1 MSGTGSLMIRNL
13 RKPSDYSKGVMT
25 QDELLRI
32 AIANDANISGA
43 RAGFQRGETIP
54 ISAQQLKSPAE
65 LQADI
70 ALQEKIAMDNLLR
83 LFSYREVGSVSGTS
97 RVDGERDTR
106 GILGILT
113 PDEIFTM
120 NQAFPQIERAINK
133 RFAKGLLSPTFFIE
147 YLRKFIEELEASKGV
162 STNLSM
168 ITNKFNALTDN
179 LTDLQAILPTK
190 EQFDMLD
197 RNLYNAFK
205 DLPRYLVD
213 PVLERLNRLEQN
225 IPSRRDLER
234 VSQDSE
240 INQFET
246 LAILQD
252 LTSNMP
258 TQVQIQ
264 KIIDDINSGRVD
276 AIGGFQELQN
286 ALSGISD
293 AQLDGLEELKR
304 QIAESSRGVVSG
316 GDNIEILA
324 QVVVG
329 VQGVARLAVA
339 KTIGS
344 STGTPSK
351 ASFVY
356 IVNELGNEKLNQEK
370 LKLLSESNSGFRNWY
385 DTNIGGKVQI
395 NRLADYIMENS
406 LQAPSSAV
414 SDATSR
420 ETFSTEKSGFGLKAK
435 NGRIRT
441 KKIGAGVKYEPE
453 PIYRQ
458 LGKYVINIQQLKE
471 RDILNV
477 KFPSLGR
484 IPQFKP
490 TPISDILKEF
500 ILELLDT
507 GKVSNRIYEQIP
519 IEERQLFEK
528 IATGAGIM
536 NALKLK
542 RTISNEDKED
552 NDRFTLLKGEYLAGN
567 NSVAL
572 LKELRKLVVKF
583 MSQGKISKHDG
594 MNLLIELSV

>member
-13 RKPSDYSKGVMT
+13 QKPSDYSKAVMT

-32 AIANDANISGA
+32 AIANDANVAQA
-43 RAGFQRGETIP
+43 RQGFQRGEVQALTP
-54 ISAQQLKSPAE
+54 QQLKSPAE
-65 LQADI
+65 LQADQ
-70 ALQEKIAMDNLLR
+70 ALQERTALDNLLR
-83 LFSYREVGSVSGTS
+83 LFQYREASAII
-97 RVDGERDTR
+97 GE
-106 GILGILT
+106 LN

-120 NQAFPQIERAINK
+120 NQAFPQIERDINK

-147 YLRKFIEELEASKGV
+147 YLRKFKEELEQSKGV
-162 STNLSM
+162 STNLSS
-168 ITNKFNALTDN
+168 ITNKFNTLTDN
-179 LTDLQAILPTK
+179 INDIRAILPTR
-190 EQFDMLD
+190 EQFATLEQ
-197 RNLYNAFK
+197 RLANTFRQ
-205 DLPRYLVD
+205 LPDYIVR
-213 PVLERLNRLEQN
+213 PVVERINRLQEN
-225 IPSRRDLER
+225 IPSSREFQRISADQELL
-234 VSQDSE
+234 
-240 INQFET
+240 QFET
-246 LAILQD
+246 LTMLQD
-252 LTSNMP
+252 LTSTMP
-258 TQVQIQ
+258 TRAQIQ
-264 KIIDDINSGRVD
+264 QILDDINSGRVD
-276 AIGGFQELQN
+276 AVIGFQQVQD
-286 ALSGISD
+286 AISGVSD

-304 QIAESSRGVVSG
+304 EIAESSSTIRGG
-316 GDNIEILA
+316 ENIDIIA

-329 VQGVARLAVA
+329 TRAVPRLAVA
-339 KTIGS
+339 RAVLAS
-344 STGTPSK
+344 GTPS
-351 ASFVY
+351 STQNIY
-356 IVNELGNEKLNQEK
+356 IVGEVGNQKLT
-370 LKLLSESNSGFRNWY
+370 LSELKALLGRDEGFRNWY
-385 DTNIGGKVQI
+385 ASNIGGSANMSNLK
-395 NRLADYIMENS
+395 DYILENA

-414 SDATSR
+414 SDATSK

-441 KKIGAGVKYEPE
+441 KKIGEGLKYEPE
-453 PIYRQ
+453 PTYRQ
-458 LGKYVINIQQLKE
+458 FGKYVINMPQLKE

-490 TPISDILKEF
+490 TPVSDIMKEF
-500 ILELLDT
+500 ILELLET

-528 IATGAGIM
+528 IATGAGIL

>member
-1 MSGTGSLMIRNL
+1 MSGTGSLLIRNL
-13 RKPSDYSKGVMT
+13 QKPSDYSKAVMT

-32 AIANDANISGA
+32 AIANDANVATA
-43 RAGFQRGETIP
+43 RAGFQRGEVQALTP
-54 ISAQQLKSPAE
+54 QQLKSPAE
-65 LQADI
+65 LQADQ
-70 ALQEKIAMDNLLR
+70 ALQERTALDNLLR
-83 LFSYREVGSVSGTS
+83 LFQYREASAIIA
-97 RVDGERDTR
+97 E
-106 GILGILT
+106 LT

-120 NQAFPQIERAINK
+120 NQAFPQIERDISK

-147 YLRKFIEELEASKGV
+147 YLRKFKEELEQSKGV
-162 STNLSM
+162 STNLSS
-168 ITNKFNALTDN
+168 ITNKFNTLTDN
-179 LTDLQAILPTK
+179 INDIRAILPTR
-190 EQFDMLD
+190 EQFATLEQ
-197 RNLYNAFK
+197 RLATTFRQ
-205 DLPRYLVD
+205 LPDYIVR
-213 PVLERLNRLEQN
+213 PVVERINRLQEN
-225 IPSRRDLER
+225 IPSSREFQRISADQELL
-234 VSQDSE
+234 
-240 INQFET
+240 QFET
-246 LAILQD
+246 LTMLQD
-252 LTSNMP
+252 LTATMP
-258 TQVQIQ
+258 TRVQIQ
-264 KIIDDINSGRVD
+264 KILDDINSGRVD
-276 AIGGFQELQN
+276 AIVGFQQVQD
-286 ALSGISD
+286 AISGVSD

-304 QIAESSRGVVSG
+304 EIAESSSSTIRGG
-316 GDNIEILA
+316 ENIDILA

-329 VQGVARLAVA
+329 TRAVPRLAVA
-339 KTIGS
+339 RAVLAS
-344 STGTPSK
+344 GTPSSTQNIYIIGEVGNQKLTLGELK
-351 ASFVY
+351 AL
-356 IVNELGNEKLNQEK
+356 LGRDE
-370 LKLLSESNSGFRNWY
+370 GFRNWY
-385 DTNIGGKVQI
+385 ASNLGGVASMSNLK
-395 NRLADYIMENS
+395 DYILENA
-406 LQAPSSAV
+406 LRPPSSSM
-414 SDATSR
+414 SDATDK

-453 PIYRQ
+453 PTYRQ
-458 LGKYVINIQQLKE
+458 FGKYVINMPQLKE

-490 TPISDILKEF
+490 TPISDVMKEF

-528 IATGAGIM
+528 IATGAGIL

-583 MSQGKISKHDG
+583 MSQGKISKNDG

>member
-13 RKPSDYSKGVMT
+13 RKPSDYSKAVMT

-32 AIANDANISGA
+32 AIANDANISTA
-43 RAGFQRGETIP
+43 RAGFQRGETVP

-65 LQADI
+65 LQADL
-70 ALQEKIAMDNLLR
+70 ALQEKVGLDNLLR
-83 LFSYREVGSVSGTS
+83 LFQFREASSIIA
-97 RVDGERDTR
+97 E
-106 GILGILT
+106 LT

-120 NQAFPQIERAINK
+120 NQTFPSIEREINK

-147 YLRKFIEELEASKGV
+147 YLRKYKEELEASKGV
-162 STNLSM
+162 STNLSS
-168 ITNKFNALTDN
+168 ITNRFNTLTDN
-179 LTDLQAILPTK
+179 ITDIQALLPLPQQLRDI
-190 EQFDMLD
+190 ESRIAAAFDV
-197 RNLYNAFK
+197 
-205 DLPRYLVD
+205 LPRYLVE
-213 PVLERLNRLEQN
+213 PILERLNRLQDTL
-225 IPSRRDLER
+225 PSRRDLER

-246 LAILQD
+246 LSMLQE
-252 LTSNMP
+252 LTANMP

-264 KIIDDINSGRVD
+264 NILDDINSGRVD
-276 AIGGFQELQN
+276 AMVGFQEVGN

-293 AQLDGLEELKR
+293 EQLDGLEELKR
-304 QIAESSRGVVSG
+304 ELAESSRAGIQR
-316 GDNIEILA
+316 DIEIEAQISLPVPNIPALA
-324 QVVVG
+324 
-329 VQGVARLAVA
+329 LA
-339 KTIGS
+339 KRIIS
-344 STGTPSK
+344 GTPARTTGLYAIFADGRSEEIDGRGLDRQYRSNQ
-351 ASFVY
+351 SFKDWCDA
-356 IVNELGNEKLNQEK
+356 NL
-370 LKLLSESNSGFRNWY
+370 
-385 DTNIGGKVQI
+385 GGKPTI
-395 NRLADYIMENS
+395 TMMKEYIS
-406 LQAPSSAV
+406 TQAQAPSGGASRI
-414 SDATSR
+414 SDATSK

-441 KKIGAGVKYEPE
+441 RKIGAGVKYEPE
-453 PIYRQ
+453 PTYRQ

-490 TPISDILKEF
+490 TPVSDIMKEF
-500 ILELLDT
+500 ILELLDS

-528 IATGAGIM
+528 IATGAGIL

-542 RTISNEDKED
+542 RTVSNEDKED

>member
-70 ALQEKIAMDNLLR
+70 ALQERVGLDNLLK
-83 LFSYREVGSVSGTS
+83 LFEYREAGSIIA
-97 RVDGERDTR
+97 E
-106 GILGILT
+106 LT

-120 NQAFPQIERAINK
+120 NQSFPTIEREINK

-147 YLRKFIEELEASKGV
+147 YLRKFREELEASKGV

-197 RNLYNAFK
+197 KNLYNAFK
-205 DLPRYLVD
+205 DLPRYLVE
-213 PVLERLNRLEQN
+213 PVLERLNRLEKN

-234 VSQDSE
+234 VSQESE
-240 INQFET
+240 ILQFET

-264 KIIDDINSGRVD
+264 RIIDDINSGRVD

-304 QIAESSRGVVSG
+304 ELAESSGSTGG
-316 GDNIEILA
+316 GDNIETLA
-324 QVVVG
+324 EVIVG
-329 VQGVARLAVA
+329 VEGVPKLAVA
-339 KTIGS
+339 RS
-344 STGTPSK
+344 VLASGTPSTQQ
-351 ASFVY
+351 SIY
-356 IVNELGNEKLNQEK
+356 IKKERGNQKLTLNELRA
-370 LKLLSESNSGFRNWY
+370 LLTRYEGFRNWY
-385 DTNIGGKVQI
+385 TTNIGGRYASLSNLK
-395 NRLADYIMENS
+395 DYIMENS
-406 LQAPSSAV
+406 LQAPSSDV
-414 SDATSR
+414 SDATSK
-420 ETFSTEKSGFGLKAK
+420 ETFTTEKSGFGLKAK

>member
-70 ALQEKIAMDNLLR
+70 ALQERVGLDNLLK
-83 LFSYREVGSVSGTS
+83 LFEYREAGSIIA
-97 RVDGERDTR
+97 E
-106 GILGILT
+106 LT

-120 NQAFPQIERAINK
+120 NQSFPTIEREINK

-147 YLRKFIEELEASKGV
+147 YLRKFREELEASKGV

-197 RNLYNAFK
+197 KNLYNAFK
-205 DLPRYLVD
+205 DLPRYLVE
-213 PVLERLNRLEQN
+213 PVLERLNRLEKN

-234 VSQDSE
+234 VSQESE
-240 INQFET
+240 ILQFET
-246 LAILQD
+246 LAMLQD

-264 KIIDDINSGRVD
+264 RIIDDINSGRVD

-304 QIAESSRGVVSG
+304 ELAESSGSTGG
-316 GDNIEILA
+316 GDNIETLA
-324 QVVVG
+324 EVIVG
-329 VQGVARLAVA
+329 VEGVPKLAVA
-339 KTIGS
+339 RAVLAS
-344 STGTPSK
+344 GTPSTQQ
-351 ASFVY
+351 SIY
-356 IVNELGNEKLNQEK
+356 IKKERGNQKLTLNELRS
-370 LKLLSESNSGFRNWY
+370 LLTRYEGFRNWY
-385 DTNIGGKVQI
+385 TTNIGGRYASLSNLK
-395 NRLADYIMENS
+395 DYILANA

-414 SDATSR
+414 SDATSK
-420 ETFSTEKSGFGLKAK
+420 ETFTTEKSGFGLKAK

>member
-13 RKPSDYSKGVMT
+13 QKPSDYSKGVMT

-32 AIANDANISGA
+32 AIANDANVAQA
-43 RAGFQRGETIP
+43 RAGFQRGEVQALTP
-54 ISAQQLKSPAE
+54 QQLKSPAE
-65 LQADI
+65 LQADQ
-70 ALQEKIAMDNLLR
+70 ALQERTALDNLLR
-83 LFSYREVGSVSGTS
+83 LFQYREASAII
-97 RVDGERDTR
+97 GE
-106 GILGILT
+106 LS

-120 NQAFPQIERAINK
+120 NQAFPQIERDINK

-147 YLRKFIEELEASKGV
+147 YLRKFKEELEQSKGV
-162 STNLSM
+162 STNLSS
-168 ITNKFNALTDN
+168 ITNKFNTLTDN
-179 LTDLQAILPTK
+179 INDIRAILPTR
-190 EQFDMLD
+190 EQFATLEQ
-197 RNLYNAFK
+197 RLANTFRQ
-205 DLPRYLVD
+205 LPDYIVR
-213 PVLERLNRLEQN
+213 PVVERINRLQDN
-225 IPSRRDLER
+225 IPSTREFQRISADQELL
-234 VSQDSE
+234 
-240 INQFET
+240 QFET
-246 LAILQD
+246 LTMLQD
-252 LTSNMP
+252 LTSTMP
-258 TQVQIQ
+258 TRAQIQ
-264 KIIDDINSGRVD
+264 QILDDINSGRVD
-276 AIGGFQELQN
+276 AVIGFQQVQD
-286 ALSGISD
+286 AISGVSD

-304 QIAESSRGVVSG
+304 EIAESQRPTG
-316 GDNIEILA
+316 GDPDINIIA

-329 VQGVARLAVA
+329 TREVPRLAVA
-339 KTIGS
+339 TS
-344 STGTPSK
+344 PTARGTPGTK
-351 ASFVY
+351 QNIY
-356 IVNELGNEKLNQEK
+356 LIRTQGNP
-370 LKLLSESNSGFRNWY
+370 KLLTKEDIVQYGKNDTAFSNWY
-385 DTNIGGKVQI
+385 ASNVRGAI
-395 NRLADYIMENS
+395 NMGNLRDYILENS
-406 LQAPSSAV
+406 LQAPSGAV

-441 KKIGAGVKYEPE
+441 KKIGEGLKYEPE
-453 PIYRQ
+453 PTYRQ
-458 LGKYVINIQQLKE
+458 FGKYVINIPQLKE

-490 TPISDILKEF
+490 TPISDIMKEF
-500 ILELLDT
+500 ILELLET

-528 IATGAGIM
+528 IATGAGIL

>member
-1 MSGTGSLMIRNL
+1 MSGTGSLLIRNL
-13 RKPSDYSKGVMT
+13 QKPSDYSKAVMT

-32 AIANDANISGA
+32 AIANDANVATA
-43 RAGFQRGETIP
+43 RAGFQRGEVQALTP
-54 ISAQQLKSPAE
+54 QQLKSPAE
-65 LQADI
+65 LQADQ
-70 ALQEKIAMDNLLR
+70 ALQERTALDNLLR
-83 LFSYREVGSVSGTS
+83 LFQYREASAIIA
-97 RVDGERDTR
+97 E
-106 GILGILT
+106 LT

-120 NQAFPQIERAINK
+120 NQAFPQIERDISK

-147 YLRKFIEELEASKGV
+147 YLRKFKEELEQSKGV
-162 STNLSM
+162 STNLSS
-168 ITNKFNALTDN
+168 ITNKFNTLTDN
-179 LTDLQAILPTK
+179 INDIRAILPTR
-190 EQFDMLD
+190 EQFATLEQ
-197 RNLYNAFK
+197 RLATTFRQ
-205 DLPRYLVD
+205 LPDYIVR
-213 PVLERLNRLEQN
+213 PVVERINRLQEN
-225 IPSRRDLER
+225 IPSSREFQRISADQELL
-234 VSQDSE
+234 
-240 INQFET
+240 QFET
-246 LAILQD
+246 LTMLQD
-252 LTSNMP
+252 LTATMP
-258 TQVQIQ
+258 TRVQIQ
-264 KIIDDINSGRVD
+264 KILDDINSGRIDAVSGFQQVQD
-276 AIGGFQELQN
+276 AI
-286 ALSGISD
+286 SGVSD

-304 QIAESSRGVVSG
+304 EIAESSSSTTRGG
-316 GDNIEILA
+316 ENIDILA

-329 VQGVARLAVA
+329 TRAVPRLAVA
-339 KTIGS
+339 RAVLAS
-344 STGTPSK
+344 GTPSSTQNIYIIGEVGNQKLTLGELK
-351 ASFVY
+351 AL
-356 IVNELGNEKLNQEK
+356 LGRDE
-370 LKLLSESNSGFRNWY
+370 GFRNWY
-385 DTNIGGKVQI
+385 ATNVGGGANMSNLK
-395 NRLADYIMENS
+395 DYILENA
-406 LQAPSSAV
+406 LRPPSSSM
-414 SDATSR
+414 SDATDK

-453 PIYRQ
+453 PTYRQ
-458 LGKYVINIQQLKE
+458 FGKYVINMPQLKE

-490 TPISDILKEF
+490 TPISDVMKEF

-528 IATGAGIM
+528 IATGAGIL

-583 MSQGKISKHDG
+583 MSQGKISKNDG

>member
-13 RKPSDYSKGVMT
+13 KKPSDYSKAVMT

-32 AIANDANISGA
+32 AIANDANVAQA
-43 RAGFQRGETIP
+43 RQGFQRGEVQEQTP
-54 ISAQQLKSPAE
+54 QQLKSPAE

-70 ALQEKIAMDNLLR
+70 ALQEKTGLDNLLR
-83 LFSYREVGSVSGTS
+83 LFQYREASSIIAS
-97 RVDGERDTR
+97 
-106 GILGILT
+106 LN

-120 NQAFPQIERAINK
+120 NQSFPEIERDISR
-133 RFAKGLLSPTFFIE
+133 RFAKGLVSPTFFVE
-147 YLRKFIEELEASKGV
+147 YLRKFKEELEQSKGV
-162 STNLSM
+162 STNLSG

-179 LTDLQAILPTK
+179 INDIRAILPTRN
-190 EQFDMLD
+190 QFATLQDYLEDNFDRLPRMVVAPLLD
-197 RNLYNAFK
+197 RIQRLQNAIPSNEEFRRVSA
-205 DLPRYLVD
+205 DNEILQY
-213 PVLERLNRLEQN
+213 ETLNMLQN
-225 IPSRRDLER
+225 ITAD
-234 VSQDSE
+234 
-240 INQFET
+240 
-246 LAILQD
+246 
-252 LTSNMP
+252 MP

-264 KIIDDINSGRVD
+264 RILADINSGRVSQ
-276 AIGGFQELQN
+276 QEGVQQIED
-286 ALSGISD
+286 ALSGVSD
-293 AQLDGLEELKR
+293 AQLDALEEIKR
-304 QIAESSRGVVSG
+304 EIAESSTATTRG

-329 VQGVARLAVA
+329 TRAVPRLAVA
-339 KTIGS
+339 RAVLAS
-344 STGTPSK
+344 GTPSTTQNI
-351 ASFVY
+351 Y
-356 IVNELGNEKLNQEK
+356 IVGEIGNQKLTLGELKA
-370 LKLLSESNSGFRNWY
+370 LLGREEGFRNWY
-385 DTNIGGKVQI
+385 ASNIGGVANVSNLK
-395 NRLADYIMENS
+395 DYIVSNA
-406 LQAPSSAV
+406 LRPPSSAM
-414 SDATSR
+414 SDATDK

-453 PIYRQ
+453 PTYRQ
-458 LGKYVINIQQLKE
+458 FGKYVINMPQLKE

-490 TPISDILKEF
+490 TPISDVMKEF
-500 ILELLDT
+500 VLELLDT

-528 IATGAGIM
+528 IATGAGIL

-542 RTISNEDKED
+542 RTLSNEDKED

-583 MSQGKISKHDG
+583 MSQGKISKQDG

>member
-13 RKPSDYSKGVMT
+13 RNPSDYSKGVMT

-32 AIANDANISGA
+32 AIANDANVAKA
-43 RAGFQRGETIP
+43 RAGFQRGEVQEQTP
-54 ISAQQLKSPAE
+54 QQLKSPAE

-70 ALQEKIAMDNLLR
+70 ALQEKLALDNLLR
-83 LFSYREVGSVSGTS
+83 LFQYREASSIIA
-97 RVDGERDTR
+97 E
-106 GILGILT
+106 LN

-120 NQAFPQIERAINK
+120 NQSFPQIERDISR
-133 RFAKGLLSPTFFIE
+133 RFAKGLVSPTFFVE
-147 YLRKFIEELEASKGV
+147 YLRKFKEELEASKGV
-162 STNLSM
+162 STNIAS
-168 ITNKFNALTDN
+168 ITNKFNLLTDN
-179 LTDLQAILPTK
+179 INDIRAILPTR
-190 EQFDMLD
+190 EQFAL
-197 RNLYNAFK
+197 
-205 DLPRYLVD
+205 
-213 PVLERLNRLEQN
+213 LEQRLSTTFRQLPDYIVRPVVERIQRLQDN
-225 IPSRRDLER
+225 IPSSREFQRISAD
-234 VSQDSE
+234 QE
-240 INQFET
+240 ILQFET
-246 LAILQD
+246 LNMLQD
-252 LTSNMP
+252 ITATMP
-258 TQVQIQ
+258 TRVQIQ
-264 KIIDDINSGRVD
+264 QILTDLDEGRITQVD
-276 AIGGFQELQN
+276 AFQRVQD

-293 AQLDGLEELKR
+293 AQLEGLEDIKR
-304 QIAESSRGVVSG
+304 EIAESSTLKG
-316 GDNIEILA
+316 GDDINIIA

-329 VQGVARLAVA
+329 TREVPRLAVA
-339 KTIGS
+339 TSISAG
-344 STGTPSK
+344 GTPNTTQNIY
-351 ASFVY
+351 V
-356 IVNELGNEKLNQEK
+356 VRELGNKKLTKADVVQFGRNDIAF
-370 LKLLSESNSGFRNWY
+370 SNWY
-385 DTNIGGKVQI
+385 ASNIGGAV
-395 NRLADYIMENS
+395 NMGNLRDYILENS

-414 SDATSR
+414 SDATSK

-441 KKIGAGVKYEPE
+441 KKIGEGLKYEPE
-453 PIYRQ
+453 PTYRTF
-458 LGKYVINIQQLKE
+458 GKYVINIPQLKE

-490 TPISDILKEF
+490 TPISDVMKEF

-528 IATGAGIM
+528 IATGAGIL
-536 NALKLK
+536 NSLKLK

>member
-13 RKPSDYSKGVMT
+13 RKPSDYSKAVMT
-25 QDELLRI
+25 QDEFLRI
-32 AIANDANISGA
+32 AIANDANVSGA
-43 RAGFQRGETIP
+43 RASFQRGETIP
-54 ISAQQLKSPAE
+54 ITAQQLKSPAE
-65 LQADI
+65 LQADL
-70 ALQEKIAMDNLLR
+70 ALQEKTALDNLLR
-83 LFSYREVGSVSGTS
+83 LFQYREASAIIA
-97 RVDGERDTR
+97 E
-106 GILGILT
+106 LT

-120 NQAFPQIERAINK
+120 NQSFPQIERDISK
-133 RFAKGLLSPTFFIE
+133 KFAKGLLSPTFFVE
-147 YLRKFIEELEASKGV
+147 YLRKFREELEASKGV
-162 STNLSM
+162 STNLSS
-168 ITNKFNALTDN
+168 ITNRFNALTDN
-179 LTDLQAILPTK
+179 ITDIQAILPTR
-190 EQFDMLD
+190 EQFFQLE
-197 RNLYNAFK
+197 RNFAAAF
-205 DLPRYLVD
+205 DALPGYMTD
-213 PVLERLNRLEQN
+213 PILERLHQLEQN
-225 IPSRRDLER
+225 IPSKRDLER
-234 VSQDSE
+234 VSQESE

-258 TQVQIQ
+258 TQIQIQ
-264 KIIDDINSGRVD
+264 RLIDDVNSGRVD
-276 AIGGFQELQN
+276 AISGFRDLQE
-286 ALSGISD
+286 ALGGISD
-293 AQLDGLEELKR
+293 AQLDGLDELRR
-304 QIAESSRGVVSG
+304 QIAESSGSTG

-329 VQGVARLAVA
+329 VKDVARLAVA

-344 STGTPSK
+344 STGTPSVK
-351 ASFVY
+351 SFVY
-356 IVNELGNEKLNQEK
+356 IVNELGNEKLTETK
-370 LKLLSESNSGFRNWY
+370 IVTLSETNTGFRNWY
-385 DTNIGGKVQI
+385 ASNVGGKLTI
-395 NRLADYIMENS
+395 GNLKDYILENA

-441 KKIGAGVKYEPE
+441 KKIGDGVKYEPE
-453 PIYRQ
+453 PTYRQ

-490 TPISDILKEF
+490 TPISDVMKEF

-519 IEERQLFEK
+519 IEERQLFEN
-528 IATGAGIM
+528 IATGAGIL

-542 RTISNEDKED
+542 RTMSNEDKED

>member
-13 RKPSDYSKGVMT
+13 RKPSDYSKAVMT

-32 AIANDANISGA
+32 AIANDANVATA
-43 RAGFQRGETIP
+43 RAGFQRGEVQTLTP
-54 ISAQQLKSPAE
+54 QQLKSPAE

-70 ALQEKIAMDNLLR
+70 ALQERMGLDNLLR
-83 LFSYREVGSVSGTS
+83 LFQYREASS
-97 RVDGERDTR
+97 
-106 GILGILT
+106 ILAELL

-120 NQAFPQIERAINK
+120 NQSFPAIERDVNK
-133 RFAKGLLSPTFFIE
+133 KFAKGLLSPTFFVE
-147 YLRKFIEELEASKGV
+147 YLRKFKEELEASKGV

-168 ITNKFNALTDN
+168 ITNKFNSLTDN
-179 LTDLQAILPTK
+179 ITDLQSILPTK
-190 EQFDMLD
+190 QQFEELE
-197 RNLYNAFK
+197 RKLSSAFRE
-205 DLPRYLVD
+205 LPNYVVQ
-213 PVLERLNRLEQN
+213 PVLERLNRLQDT
-225 IPSRRDLER
+225 IPSKREFQA
-234 VSQDSE
+234 VSQDNE
-240 INQFET
+240 FLQFET
-246 LAILQD
+246 LAMIQD

-258 TQVQIQ
+258 TQLQIQ
-264 KIIDDINSGRVD
+264 RIIDDINSGRVD
-276 AIGGFQELQN
+276 SMIGFQDIQD
-286 ALSGISD
+286 ALAGVTD

-304 QIAESSRGVVSG
+304 ELAESGRLGATRDIEIEAQISLPVPNIPTLAIAKRIISGTPARTSGIYVIYSDGRSEEIDSRGLDTAYRGNPDFKDWS
-316 GDNIEILA
+316 DNNLGRKPTISIL
-324 QVVVG
+324 
-329 VQGVARLAVA
+329 
-339 KTIGS
+339 K
-344 STGTPSK
+344 
-351 ASFVY
+351 
-356 IVNELGNEKLNQEK
+356 N
-370 LKLLSESNSGFRNWY
+370 
-385 DTNIGGKVQI
+385 
-395 NRLADYIMENS
+395 YIMAS
-406 LQAPSSAV
+406 SQVPSSAV
-414 SDATSR
+414 SDATSK

-453 PIYRQ
+453 PLYRQ
-458 LGKYVINIQQLKE
+458 LGKYVINVQQLKE

-490 TPISDILKEF
+490 TPISDVMKEF

-519 IEERQLFEK
+519 IDERQLFER
-528 IATGAGIM
+528 IATGAGIL

-583 MSQGKISKHDG
+583 MSQGKISKNDG

>member
-1 MSGTGSLMIRNL
+1 MSGTGSLIIRNL
-13 RKPSDYSKGVMT
+13 RKPSDYSKAIMT
-25 QDELLRI
+25 QDELLRL
-32 AIANDANISGA
+32 AIANDANVSQA

-65 LQADI
+65 LQADL
-70 ALQEKIAMDNLLR
+70 ALQEKIALDNLLR
-83 LFSYREVGSVSGTS
+83 LFQYREASAIIA
-97 RVDGERDTR
+97 E
-106 GILGILT
+106 LT

-120 NQAFPQIERAINK
+120 NQSFPQIEREINK
-133 RFAKGLLSPTFFIE
+133 KFAKGLLSPTFFIE
-147 YLRKFIEELEASKGV
+147 YLRKFREELEASKGV
-162 STNLSM
+162 SGNLSM
-168 ITNKFNALTDN
+168 ITNKFNDLTDN
-179 LTDLQAILPTK
+179 ITDMMAILPTR
-190 EQFDMLD
+190 EQFNYLD
-197 RNLYNAFK
+197 RNLERAFR
-205 DLPRYLVD
+205 DLPEYIVQ
-213 PVLERLNRLEQN
+213 PVLERLNKLEQN
-225 IPSRRDLER
+225 IPSKRDLEK

-246 LAILQD
+246 LAMLQD
-252 LTSNMP
+252 LTANMP
-258 TQVQIQ
+258 TQIQIQ
-264 KIIDDINSGRVD
+264 KIIDDINSGRLD
-276 AIGGFQELQN
+276 AFAGFQDLQN
-286 ALSGISD
+286 AISGVSD
-293 AQLDGLEELKR
+293 AQLDGLEELRR
-304 QIAESSRGVVSG
+304 QIAESSGSTGG
-316 GDNIEILA
+316 GDNIDILA
-324 QVVVG
+324 QVIVG
-329 VQGVARLAVA
+329 VPDIARLAVA

-344 STGTPSK
+344 STGTPSVQD
-351 ASFVY
+351 FIY
-356 IVNELGNEKLNQEK
+356 IVNERSNEKLTGKKLVSLKEK
-370 LKLLSESNSGFRNWY
+370 NSGFRNWY
-385 DTNIGGKVQI
+385 ETNIGRGASLSDLK
-395 NRLADYIMENS
+395 DYIMANT
-406 LQAPSSAV
+406 LQAPSSGV
-414 SDATSR
+414 SDSTSR

-453 PIYRQ
+453 PTYRQ

-490 TPISDILKEF
+490 TPISDVLKEF
-500 ILELLDT
+500 ILDLLET

-528 IATGAGIM
+528 IATGAGIL

-542 RTISNEDKED
+542 RTMSNEDKED
-552 NDRFTLLKGEYLAGN
+552 NDRFALLKGEYLAGN

>member
-1 MSGTGSLMIRNL
+1 
-13 RKPSDYSKGVMT
+13 MT

-32 AIANDANISGA
+32 AIANDANVATA
-43 RAGFQRGETIP
+43 RAGFQRGEVQALTP
-54 ISAQQLKSPAE
+54 QQLKSPAE
-65 LQADI
+65 LQADQ
-70 ALQEKIAMDNLLR
+70 ALQERTALDNLLR
-83 LFSYREVGSVSGTS
+83 LFQYREASAIIA
-97 RVDGERDTR
+97 E
-106 GILGILT
+106 LT

-120 NQAFPQIERAINK
+120 NQAFPQIERDISK

-147 YLRKFIEELEASKGV
+147 YLRKFKEELEQSKGV
-162 STNLSM
+162 STNLSS
-168 ITNKFNALTDN
+168 ITNKFNTLTDN
-179 LTDLQAILPTK
+179 INDIRAILPTR
-190 EQFDMLD
+190 EQFATLEQ
-197 RNLYNAFK
+197 RLATTFRQ
-205 DLPRYLVD
+205 LPDYIVR
-213 PVLERLNRLEQN
+213 PVVERINRLQEN
-225 IPSRRDLER
+225 IPSSREFQRISADQELL
-234 VSQDSE
+234 
-240 INQFET
+240 QFET
-246 LAILQD
+246 LTMLQD
-252 LTSNMP
+252 LTATMP
-258 TQVQIQ
+258 TRVQIQ
-264 KIIDDINSGRVD
+264 KILDDINSGRVD
-276 AIGGFQELQN
+276 AIVGFQQVQD
-286 ALSGISD
+286 AISGVSD

-304 QIAESSRGVVSG
+304 EIAESSSSTIRGG
-316 GDNIEILA
+316 ENIDILA

-329 VQGVARLAVA
+329 TRAVPRLAVA
-339 KTIGS
+339 RAVLAS
-344 STGTPSK
+344 GTPSSTQNIYIIGEVGNQKLTLGELK
-351 ASFVY
+351 AL
-356 IVNELGNEKLNQEK
+356 LGRDE
-370 LKLLSESNSGFRNWY
+370 GFRNWY
-385 DTNIGGKVQI
+385 ATNVGGGANMSNLK
-395 NRLADYIMENS
+395 DYILENA
-406 LQAPSSAV
+406 LRPPSSSM
-414 SDATSR
+414 SDATDK

-453 PIYRQ
+453 PTYRQ
-458 LGKYVINIQQLKE
+458 FGKYVINMPQLKE

-490 TPISDILKEF
+490 TPISDVMKEF

-528 IATGAGIM
+528 IATGAGIL

-583 MSQGKISKHDG
+583 MSQGKISKNDG

>member
-13 RKPSDYSKGVMT
+13 RKPSDYSKAVMT

-32 AIANDANISGA
+32 AIANDANVAGA
-43 RAGFQRGETIP
+43 RAGFQRGETMEL
-54 ISAQQLKSPAE
+54 SQQQLKSPAE
-65 LQADI
+65 LQADL
-70 ALQEKIAMDNLLR
+70 ALQERTGLDNLLR
-83 LFSYREVGSVSGTS
+83 LFQYREASS
-97 RVDGERDTR
+97 
-106 GILGILT
+106 ILAELN

-120 NQAFPQIERAINK
+120 NQSFPAIERDISK

-147 YLRKFIEELEASKGV
+147 YLRKFKEELEASKGV

-179 LTDLQAILPTK
+179 ISDLQAILPTRQ
-190 EQFDMLD
+190 QFD
-197 RNLYNAFK
+197 NLERSLSIAFRQ
-205 DLPRYLVD
+205 LPDYLVQ
-213 PVLERLNRLEQN
+213 PVLERLNRLQDT
-225 IPSRRDLER
+225 IPSRSELQTA
-234 VSQDSE
+234 SQD
-240 INQFET
+240 NET
-246 LAILQD
+246 LQFQTFTMIQE

-258 TQVQIQ
+258 TQQQVQ
-264 KIIDDINSGRVD
+264 KIIDDIASGRVD
-276 AIGGFQELQN
+276 TIVGFQQVQD
-286 ALSGISD
+286 ALSGVSD
-293 AQLDGLEELKR
+293 AQLDGLEDLKR
-304 QIAESSRGVVSG
+304 QLAESTSTALTG
-316 GDNIEILA
+316 GDNIDIQA
-324 QVVVG
+324 QVIVG
-329 VQGVARLAVA
+329 VQGIARLAVA

-344 STGTPSK
+344 TTGTPSVK
-351 ASFVY
+351 SFVY
-356 IVNELGNEKLNQEK
+356 IVNERGNEKLTDTK
-370 LKLLSESNSGFRNWY
+370 LISRMERDGGLRNWY
-385 DTNIGGKVQI
+385 NTNVGGRKA
-395 NRLADYIMENS
+395 NLSDLKDYILTNS
-406 LQAPSSAV
+406 TQAPSSAV
-414 SDATSR
+414 SDATSM
-420 ETFSTEKSGFGLKAK
+420 ETFSTEKTGFGLKAK

-490 TPISDILKEF
+490 TPISDVMKEF
-500 ILELLDT
+500 LLELLDT

-528 IATGAGIM
+528 IATGAGIL

-552 NDRFTLLKGEYLAGN
+552 NDRFVLLKGEYLAGN

-572 LKELRKLVVKF
+572 LKELRKIVVKF

>member
-13 RKPSDYSKGVMT
+13 QKPSDYSKGVMT

-32 AIANDANISGA
+32 AIANDANVAQA
-43 RAGFQRGETIP
+43 RAGFQRGEVQALTP
-54 ISAQQLKSPAE
+54 QQLKSPAE
-65 LQADI
+65 LQADQ
-70 ALQEKIAMDNLLR
+70 ALQERTALDNLLR
-83 LFSYREVGSVSGTS
+83 LFQYREASAII
-97 RVDGERDTR
+97 GE
-106 GILGILT
+106 LN

-120 NQAFPQIERAINK
+120 NQAFPQIERDINK

-147 YLRKFIEELEASKGV
+147 YLRKFKEELEQSKGV
-162 STNLSM
+162 STNLSS
-168 ITNKFNALTDN
+168 ITNKFNTLTDN
-179 LTDLQAILPTK
+179 INDIRAILPTR
-190 EQFDMLD
+190 EQFATLEQ
-197 RNLYNAFK
+197 RLANTFRQ
-205 DLPRYLVD
+205 LPDYIVR
-213 PVLERLNRLEQN
+213 PVVERINRLQEN
-225 IPSRRDLER
+225 IPSSREFQRISADQELL
-234 VSQDSE
+234 
-240 INQFET
+240 QFET
-246 LAILQD
+246 LTMLQD
-252 LTSNMP
+252 LTSTMP
-258 TQVQIQ
+258 TRAQIQ
-264 KIIDDINSGRVD
+264 QILDDINTGRVD
-276 AIGGFQELQN
+276 AIIGFQQVQD
-286 ALSGISD
+286 AISGVSD

-304 QIAESSRGVVSG
+304 DIAESQRPTG
-316 GDNIEILA
+316 GDPDINIIA

-329 VQGVARLAVA
+329 TREVPRLAVA
-339 KTIGS
+339 TTPTAS
-344 STGTPSK
+344 GTPGTQQNIYLIRTQGNPKILTK
-351 ASFVY
+351 ADVVQFGKNDTAFS
-356 IVNELGNEKLNQEK
+356 
-370 LKLLSESNSGFRNWY
+370 NWY
-385 DTNIGGKVQI
+385 ASNVRGAVNMGNLK
-395 NRLADYIMENS
+395 DYILENS
-406 LQAPSSAV
+406 LQAPSGAV

-441 KKIGAGVKYEPE
+441 KKIGEGLKYEPE
-453 PIYRQ
+453 PTYRQ
-458 LGKYVINIQQLKE
+458 FGKYVINIPQLKE

-490 TPISDILKEF
+490 TPISDVMKEF

-528 IATGAGIM
+528 IATGAGIL

-542 RTISNEDKED
+542 RTISNDDKED

>member
-13 RKPSDYSKGVMT
+13 QKPSDYSKGVMT

-32 AIANDANISGA
+32 AIANDANVAQA
-43 RAGFQRGETIP
+43 RAGFQRGEVQALTP
-54 ISAQQLKSPAE
+54 QQLKSPAE
-65 LQADI
+65 LQADQ
-70 ALQEKIAMDNLLR
+70 ALQERTALDNLLR
-83 LFSYREVGSVSGTS
+83 LFQYREASAIIA
-97 RVDGERDTR
+97 E
-106 GILGILT
+106 LT

-120 NQAFPQIERAINK
+120 NQAFPQIERDISK

-147 YLRKFIEELEASKGV
+147 YLRKFKEELEQSKGV
-162 STNLSM
+162 STNLSS
-168 ITNKFNALTDN
+168 ITNKFNTLTDN
-179 LTDLQAILPTK
+179 INDIRAILPTR
-190 EQFDMLD
+190 EQFATLEQ
-197 RNLYNAFK
+197 RLATTFRQ
-205 DLPRYLVD
+205 LPDYIVR
-213 PVLERLNRLEQN
+213 PVVERINRLQEN
-225 IPSRRDLER
+225 IPSSREFQRISADQELL
-234 VSQDSE
+234 
-240 INQFET
+240 QFET
-246 LAILQD
+246 LTMLQD
-252 LTSNMP
+252 LTATMP
-258 TQVQIQ
+258 TRVQIQ
-264 KIIDDINSGRVD
+264 KILDDINSGRIDAVSGFQQVQD
-276 AIGGFQELQN
+276 AI
-286 ALSGISD
+286 SGVSD

-304 QIAESSRGVVSG
+304 EIAESSSSTTRGG
-316 GDNIEILA
+316 ENIDILA

-329 VQGVARLAVA
+329 TRAVPRLAVA
-339 KTIGS
+339 RAVLAS
-344 STGTPSK
+344 GTPSSTQNIYIIGEVGNQKLTLGELK
-351 ASFVY
+351 AL
-356 IVNELGNEKLNQEK
+356 LGRDE
-370 LKLLSESNSGFRNWY
+370 GFRNWY
-385 DTNIGGKVQI
+385 ASNLGGVASMSNLK
-395 NRLADYIMENS
+395 DYILENS

-414 SDATSR
+414 SDATSK
-420 ETFSTEKSGFGLKAK
+420 ETFDTTKSGFGLKAK

-453 PIYRQ
+453 PTYRQ
-458 LGKYVINIQQLKE
+458 FGKYVINMPQLKE

-490 TPISDILKEF
+490 TPISDVMKEF

-528 IATGAGIM
+528 IATGAGIL

-583 MSQGKISKHDG
+583 MSQGKISKNDG

>member
-13 RKPSDYSKGVMT
+13 QKPSDYSKAVMT

-32 AIANDANISGA
+32 AIANDANVAQA
-43 RAGFQRGETIP
+43 RQGFQRGEVQALTP
-54 ISAQQLKSPAE
+54 QQLKSPAE
-65 LQADI
+65 LQADQ
-70 ALQEKIAMDNLLR
+70 ALQERTALDNLLR
-83 LFSYREVGSVSGTS
+83 LFQYREASAII
-97 RVDGERDTR
+97 GE
-106 GILGILT
+106 LS

-120 NQAFPQIERAINK
+120 NQAFPQIERDINK

-147 YLRKFIEELEASKGV
+147 YLRKFKEELEQSKGV
-162 STNLSM
+162 STNLSS
-168 ITNKFNALTDN
+168 ITNKFNTLTDN
-179 LTDLQAILPTK
+179 INDIRAILPTR
-190 EQFDMLD
+190 EQFATLEQ
-197 RNLYNAFK
+197 RLANTFRQ
-205 DLPRYLVD
+205 LPDYIVR
-213 PVLERLNRLEQN
+213 PVVERINRLQDN
-225 IPSRRDLER
+225 IPSSREFQK
-234 VSQDSE
+234 VSADAE
-240 INQFET
+240 LLQFET
-246 LAILQD
+246 LTMLQD
-252 LTSNMP
+252 ITSTMP
-258 TQVQIQ
+258 TRAQIQ
-264 KIIDDINSGRVD
+264 QILTDLEEGRISQVD
-276 AIGGFQELQN
+276 AFQRVQD
-286 ALSGISD
+286 AISGVSD

-304 QIAESSRGVVSG
+304 EIAESSTPSG

-329 VQGVARLAVA
+329 TRDVPRLAVA
-339 KTIGS
+339 TTTTAS
-344 STGTPSK
+344 GTPGLTQNIYVIRATGNQKLTKADVVQFSK
-351 ASFVY
+351 KDTAFS
-356 IVNELGNEKLNQEK
+356 
-370 LKLLSESNSGFRNWY
+370 NWY
-385 DTNIGGKVQI
+385 ASNIGGAV
-395 NRLADYIMENS
+395 NMGNLRDYILENS

-414 SDATSR
+414 SDATSK
-420 ETFSTEKSGFGLKAK
+420 ETFSTEKSGYGLKAK

-441 KKIGAGVKYEPE
+441 KKIGEGLKYEPE
-453 PIYRQ
+453 PTYRQ
-458 LGKYVINIQQLKE
+458 FGKYVINIPQLKE

-490 TPISDILKEF
+490 TPVSDIMKEF
-500 ILELLDT
+500 ILELLET

-528 IATGAGIM
+528 IATGAGIL